1 MPEIKN
7 LKKAAN
13 RILKAIKNKEKI
25 IIYGDADLDGTA
37 SVVILEEAIENL
49 EGNIAAVYPHTKRGH
64 SAFGTKTDEVSPR
77 YGVEVYFVDRE
88 NEGYGINKNALA
100 FLKHL
105 SPALL
110 IALDLGITNFEEVK
124 IAKKLGLETIIID
137 HHQVIDSLPDASIIV
152 DPKQKDDNY
161 PFKEFAAA
169 GLVYELTKVM
179 LKDKM
184 SNSLDNSF
192 LELAALAT
200 IADMMVREEDN
211 KTYIEK
217 GLQSLKDTQR
227 IGLKVFF
234 EINSLNSPA
243 GGLKEKEKV
252 QKIVSALNVS
262 EIKDHLTEAYLLL
275 TCQNKGKA
283 KNLVE
288 KLLDRNEARRSQI
301 KDIVEQVEERILDN
315 SDSVIFEG
323 DIGWPNVLIGSVAS
337 RVCNKHK
344 KPTFIFKK
352 RKENSMGA
360 VRVPSNMDAV
370 KAMKSCQKLLM
381 TFGGHAPAAGFTV
394 KNENLEKFKKC
405 LIKYFKNV

>member
-7 LKKAAN
+7 LKKASN

-37 SVVILEEAIENL
+37 SVVILEEAIKNL
-49 EGNIAAVYPHTKRGH
+49 KGNIAT
-64 SAFGTKTDEVSPR
+64 
-77 YGVEVYFVDRE
+77 VYFVDRE
-88 NEGYGINKNALA
+88 NEGYGINKNALS
-100 FLKHL
+100 FLKRF

-137 HHQVIDSLPDASIIV
+137 HHQVIGSLPEASIIV
-152 DPKQKDDNY
+152 DPKQKGDNY

-169 GLVYELTKVM
+169 GLVYELTRVM

-200 IADMMVREEDN
+200 IADMMIREKEN
-211 KTYIEK
+211 KEYIEK

-227 IGLKVFF
+227 LGLKVFF
-234 EINSLNSPA
+234 EMPFLKS
-243 GGLKEKEKV
+243 LKEKEKV

-262 EIKDHLTEAYLLL
+262 EIKNHLTEAYLLL
-275 TCQNKGKA
+275 TCQSKRKA
-283 KNLVE
+283 ENLAE
-288 KLLDRNEARRSQI
+288 QFLERNEARRFQI
-301 KDIVEQVEERILDN
+301 KDIVEQVEERILD
-315 SDSVIFEG
+315 SPDSVIFEG
-323 DIGWPNVLIGSVAS
+323 DIGWPNTLIGSVAS
-337 RVCNKHK
+337 RICNKYK

-360 VRVPSNMDAV
+360 VRMPSGMDAV
-370 KAMKSCQKLLM
+370 KTMKSCQKLLI

-394 KNENLEKFKKC
+394 KNENLEKFKEC
-405 LIKYFKNV
+405 LIKYFNKRSGT

>member
-7 LKKAAN
+7 LKKASN

-37 SVVILEEAIENL
+37 SVVILEEAIKNL
-49 EGNIAAVYPHTKRGH
+49 GGNIAA
-64 SAFGTKTDEVSPR
+64 
-77 YGVEVYFVDRE
+77 VYFVDRE
-88 NEGYGINKNALA
+88 NEGYGINKNALS
-100 FLKHL
+100 FLKRF

-110 IALDLGITNFEEVK
+110 IALDLGINNFEEVK
-124 IAKKLGLETIIID
+124 IAKKLDLETIIID
-137 HHQVIDSLPDASIIV
+137 HHQVIGSLPEASIVV
-152 DPKQKDDNY
+152 DPKQKGDDY

-169 GLVYELTKVM
+169 GLAYELTRVM

-200 IADMMVREEDN
+200 IADMMIREKEN
-211 KTYIEK
+211 KEYIEK

-227 IGLKVFF
+227 LGLKVFF
-234 EINSLNSPA
+234 EINSLKI
-243 GGLKEKEKV
+243 LKEKEKV

-262 EIKDHLTEAYLLL
+262 EIKNHLTEAYLLL
-275 TCQNKGKA
+275 TCQSERKA
-283 KNLVE
+283 ENLAE
-288 KLLDRNEARRSQI
+288 QFLERNEIRRFRI
-301 KDIVEQVEERILDN
+301 KDIVEQVEERILD
-315 SDSVIFEG
+315 SPDSIIFEG
-323 DIGWPNVLIGSVAS
+323 DIGWPNILIGSVAS

-344 KPTFIFKK
+344 KPTFIFRK

-360 VRVPSNMDAV
+360 VRVPSGMDAV
-370 KAMKSCQKLLM
+370 KAMKSCQKLLI

-394 KNENLEKFKKC
+394 KNENLEEFKEC
-405 LIKYFKNV
+405 LIKYFKAI